1 MAKLKRELK
10 EKRVK
15 EACVAFNHGYI
26 SAREIFEHLYDLAYR
41 DGKRVTKT
49 EKSSTGHRWN
59 TKTATQASRS
69 RWWKNGKPRPVEQTA
84 KTFWPKKD
92 L

>member
-1 MAKLKRELK
+1 MKRSHNLK

-26 SAREIFEHLYDLAYR
+26 SAREIFEHLYSLAYR

-49 EKSSTGHRWN
+49 KKSGTGHKWN
-59 TKTATQASRS
+59 AKTATQASRN
-69 RWWKNGKPRPVEQTA
+69 RWWKNGKPKPVEQTA